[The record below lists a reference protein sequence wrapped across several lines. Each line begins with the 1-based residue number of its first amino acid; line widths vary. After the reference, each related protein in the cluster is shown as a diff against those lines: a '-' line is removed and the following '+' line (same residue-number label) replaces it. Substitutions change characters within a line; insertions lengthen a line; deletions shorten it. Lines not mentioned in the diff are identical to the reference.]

1 MNEQMKYI
9 QEVSSSQPRAAET
22 QDFFETFLKF
32 ESLFLLQGLFNR
44 LVSLTEEARKAYK
57 DMVSALE
64 QEQAEEALKND
75 KKVPHHMGHSRNH
88 SAASAI
94 SFCSIFSEPISE
106 VNEKEYGKLTHFWLS
121 ALHLCHRFLGFSV
134 ISIQSSILMHQCVR
148 SILLWLILCFT

>member
-1 MNEQMKYI
+1 MKG
-9 QEVSSSQPRAAET
+9 ETHRPSQRFWHLLT
-22 QDFFETFLKF
+22 CLN
-32 ESLFLLQGLFNR
+32 LFLLQGLFNR

-106 VNEKEYGKLTHFWLS
+106 VNEKEYGKFSLVR
-121 ALHLCHRFLGFSV
+121 HL
-134 ISIQSSILMHQCVR
+134 
-148 SILLWLILCFT
+148 

>member
-1 MNEQMKYI
+1 M
-9 QEVSSSQPRAAET
+9 
-22 QDFFETFLKF
+22 
-32 ESLFLLQGLFNR
+32 
-44 LVSLTEEARKAYK
+44 SLTEEARKAYK

-106 VNEKEYGKLTHFWLS
+106 VNEKEYGKGSHIFFISYKWCVLHPSHVVEVGKKL
-121 ALHLCHRFLGFSV
+121 ALQHSTLIDATCS
-134 ISIQSSILMHQCVR
+134 IAEKIQSFFRDQLEEYGRDV
-148 SILLWLILCFT
+148 